1 LHTRPNVI
9 WTNHIKLLPLAL
21 FTSRLTGG
29 IPTVGNVYGLEV
41 WSGLRISELFSL
53 KKATKVVSDCHSTAA
68 FIGSLGVGS
77 ERISVIW
84 DPVDVRRFFPKDT
97 KQKILKKYGIPYHSK
112 NCYLMTLGRISK
124 TSRHKGYDRIIDV
137 ISSIDRDDLV
147 YLIVGDGDDKRRL
160 EERVI
165 KEGLSQRIF
174 LLGSVPEYELSDVYN
189 GADIFVL
196 VSDRGPGRGEGV
208 PLTPLEA
215 AACGKPIIVGN
226 EDGSREAIIDGESG
240 FIVSP
245 RDLNSI
251 RQAILR
257 LVDNKELR
265 ENMGHS
271 ARLRVKRE
279 FSKEVFKSRTEN
291 LVESIF

>member
-1 LHTRPNVI
+1 
-9 WTNHIKLLPLAL
+9 
-21 FTSRLTGG
+21 
-29 IPTVGNVYGLEV
+29 
-41 WSGLRISELFSL
+41 
-53 KKATKVVSDCHSTAA
+53 
-68 FIGSLGVGS
+68 
-77 ERISVIW
+77 
-84 DPVDVRRFFPKDT
+84 
-97 KQKILKKYGIPYHSK
+97 
-112 NCYLMTLGRISK
+112 
-124 TSRHKGYDRIIDV
+124 
-137 ISSIDRDDLV
+137 
-147 YLIVGDGDDKRRL
+147 
-160 EERVI
+160 
-165 KEGLSQRIF
+165 
-174 LLGSVPEYELSDVYN
+174 LSDVYN

-251 RQAILR
+251 RKAILR